1 MTYEEAVDHV
11 ARELAEFIAEER
23 RQPATV
29 TAIHE
34 TQPEQQ
40 QKPRRRRADKAA

>member
-1 MTYEEAVDHV
+1 MTYEEAIAAA
-11 ARELAEFIAEER
+11 ARELNDFLAEER

-34 TQPEQQ
+34 TQPDRQ
-40 QKPRRRRADKAA
+40 QKPRRRRTDKAA

>member
-1 MTYEEAVDHV
+1 MTYEEAITAA
-11 ARELAEFIAEER
+11 ARELNDFLAEER

-34 TQPEQQ
+34 TRPEQ
-40 QKPRRRRADKAA
+40 QKPRRRRTNKAA